1 MRSVLGVGLCF
12 GLVAC
17 GGGSGGS
24 TGPSGG
30 PPQVTETA
38 PTISTPNTHIYMG
51 QSVTFAATGTNV
63 RWGGDAPSVA
73 TVDATTGRVSGVGN
87 GRVTIWA
94 ENGGGR
100 TTRLLRGL
108 PSFAG
113 MWRGTYAVTRCQS
126 SGQWRSV
133 IEFCDEFRVGE
144 ILTVALAMTQT
155 DDRVTEGTFNLGDL
169 PDGSLTPSVVSEAGM
184 LAITGRA
191 TPDPSVTIALE
202 NVRLES
208 AAAGAMTG
216 LFEQVWA
223 SPGLTGTGRLDCE
236 LRGMTRTGGGPAIG
250 RALFDGPMTLREAI
264 GHVRRR

>member
-1 MRSVLGVGLCF
+1 MRSVLGAVLCLGLA
-12 GLVAC
+12 AC
-17 GGGSGGS
+17 GGGSSDGS
-24 TGPSGG
+24 ISR
-30 PPQVTETA
+30 PPTQPTEAA
-38 PTISTPNTHIYMG
+38 PTITTPNTHVYMG
-51 QSVTFAATGTNV
+51 QGLTFAATGTNV
-63 RWGGDAPSVA
+63 RWGGDAPAVA

-94 ENGGGR
+94 ENAGGR

-113 MWRGTYAVTRCQS
+113 TWRGTYAVTRCQS

-133 IEFCDEFRVGE
+133 VEFCDEFRVGE
-144 ILTVALAMTQT
+144 ILTVAFAMTQT

-169 PDGSLTPSVVSEAGM
+169 PNGSLTPSVVSESGG
-184 LAITGRA
+184 LALTGNA

-208 AAAGAMTG
+208 AAAGTMTG

-236 LRGMTRTGGGPAIG
+236 LRGMTRTGGGPTAG
-250 RALFDGPMTLREAI
+250 RALLGGPMTLREAI

>member
-1 MRSVLGVGLCF
+1 MRLLLGVGLCL

-17 GGGSGGS
+17 GGGSAVP
-24 TGPSGG
+24 GPG
-30 PPQVTETA
+30 PTPFTETA
-38 PTISTPNTHIYMG
+38 PSITTPNTHVYIG
-51 QSVTFAATGTNV
+51 QAVTFTATGTNV

-73 TVDATTGRVSGVGN
+73 TVDAATGRVNGVGN

-94 ENGGGR
+94 ENAGGR

-113 MWRGTYAVTRCQS
+113 AWRGTYAVTRCQS

-133 IEFCDEFRVGE
+133 VEFCDEFRVGE
-144 ILTVALAMTQT
+144 ILTVTFSMAQT
-155 DDRVTEGTFNLGDL
+155 DERVTEGTFNLGDL
-169 PDGSLTPSVVSEAGM
+169 PNGSLTPSAVSESGV

-191 TPDPSVTIALE
+191 TPDPAITVALE

-208 AAAGAMTG
+208 ATAGTMSGA
-216 LFEQVWA
+216 FEQVWA

-236 LRGMTRTGGGPAIG
+236 IRGVTRTGGGPALG
-250 RALFDGPMTLREAI
+250 RAMFGGPMTLGEIIAR
-264 GHVRRR
+264 VRRR